1 MTSGVAP
8 ADFGPRMKRARET
21 RGVTLREIAT
31 RTKISVSAL
40 EALERNDI
48 SRLPGGIFGRAFV
61 RAYAEEV
68 GLDPEQT
75 IREFIEAFPSD
86 TVTAGSPYVPAEDH
100 TAVESSRRSAETA
113 VKLAAISVPVAIAIV
128 YFTMLRGPEP
138 DAQPQPAPA
147 ADTAPLPAAP
157 LPAPAPL
164 SIELVAMSPV
174 GVTLVVDGVPEDPR
188 TMQTGER
195 RGLAVERGLTLSVTD
210 AAALQLT
217 IDGQPAIPL
226 GGPDEARTVQIDH
239 ATVASLLAPQSQ

>member
-8 ADFGPRMKRARET
+8 ADFGPRMKRERET

-100 TAVESSRRSAETA
+100 AAVESSCRSAETA

-138 DAQPQPAPA
+138 DEQPQPAPA
-147 ADTAPLPAAP
+147 ADTAPLAAAPPPAAA
-157 LPAPAPL
+157 APALTRVIVVPASRGGCTGL
-164 SIELVAMSPV
+164 RRALPRRLAARAPGASNSHDASPPCAVLGFVAERPHPRACT
-174 GVTLVVDGVPEDPR
+174 GARRREAFAVP
-188 TMQTGER
+188 
-195 RGLAVERGLTLSVTD
+195 AV
-210 AAALQLT
+210 
-217 IDGQPAIPL
+217 
-226 GGPDEARTVQIDH
+226 
-239 ATVASLLAPQSQ
+239 